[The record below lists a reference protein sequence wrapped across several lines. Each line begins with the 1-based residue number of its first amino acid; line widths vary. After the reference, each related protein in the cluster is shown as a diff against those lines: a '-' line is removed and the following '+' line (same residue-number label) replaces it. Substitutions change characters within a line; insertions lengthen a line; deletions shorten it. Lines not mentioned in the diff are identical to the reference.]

1 MLQRFLRQ
9 DTSNENHFNLLI
21 KPMNTTHHSRLP
33 SWTLI
38 VLLLASASTAA
49 AGDSKS
55 TASATV
61 AAAVSG
67 KEDSSSTEKK
77 ETESESTSNKSAVT
91 NPTTLSGTKAPVQS
105 SERPFDLNIAGPVQV
120 GGSDKASKEF
130 MKGDLQKLTE
140 FVNTKLNEK
149 APVND
154 ATMLLNPE
162 KLFLKN
168 ASDVRVYFVGE
179 GAGFQNSLG
188 YNTDGGGVTSGNP
201 ELIFPNATSQVNSM
215 DPKSAS
221 GAKRTSSEPL
231 LPGDFVELGTVK
243 GGTKLDFFL
252 IANGALGG
260 KDVFSTDQSVNPDA
274 INHVVAFS
282 GLSGSYLL
290 IGFEDLLKGGDRDFN
305 DVLIAVE
312 IGAANL
318 AALTA
323 TPEPATLAILP
334 MFLGLGW
341 WAKRRRDQRAA

>member
-1 MLQRFLRQ
+1 MK
-9 DTSNENHFNLLI
+9 SV
-21 KPMNTTHHSRLP
+21 P
-33 SWTLI
+33 SSKIPAWTL
-38 VLLLASASTAA
+38 VALLLASASAVTAE
-49 AGDSKS
+49 DSKS
-55 TASATV
+55 ATTAEAAKVEVAT
-61 AAAVSG
+61 
-67 KEDSSSTEKK
+67 KEDSSSSEKK
-77 ETESESTSNKSAVT
+77 ETESNSESGKNPVTKPTS
-91 NPTTLSGTKAPVQS
+91 LSGTKSSVQS
-105 SERPFDLNIAGPVQV
+105 SERPFDLDIAGPVQV

-130 MKGDLQKLTE
+130 MSGDLQKLTE
-140 FVNTKLNEK
+140 FINTKLSETS
-149 APVND
+149 PVND

-179 GAGFQNSLG
+179 GAGYQNSLG

-201 ELIFPNATSQVNSM
+201 ELIFPNASSMVNSM
-215 DPKSAS
+215 DPKAAS

-231 LPGDFVELGTVK
+231 LPGDFVELGTVQ

-252 IANGALGG
+252 IANGAKGG
-260 KDVFSTDQSVNPDA
+260 KDVFSTDASINPDA

>member
-1 MLQRFLRQ
+1 
-9 DTSNENHFNLLI
+9 
-21 KPMNTTHHSRLP
+21 MNSSHNSRIP
-33 SWTLI
+33 SWSLI
-38 VLLLASASTAA
+38 LLLLASASAA
-49 AGDSKS
+49 SADDSKS
-55 TASATV
+55 TKTTETATV
-61 AAAVSG
+61 AVATSEKESSSSSTK
-67 KEDSSSTEKK
+67 KEDSGSSSSSEKK
-77 ETESESTSNKSAVT
+77 DTQSESNSGKNPVTKPTS
-91 NPTTLSGTKAPVQS
+91 LSGTKSSVQS

-130 MKGDLQKLTE
+130 MSGDLQKLTE
-140 FVNTKLNEK
+140 FVNTKLSEQN
-149 APVND
+149 PVND

-162 KLFLKN
+162 KLVLKN

-179 GAGFQNSLG
+179 GAGYQNSLG
-188 YNTDGGGVTSGNP
+188 YNTAGGGVTSGNP
-201 ELIFPNATSQVNSM
+201 ELIFPNASSLVNSM
-215 DPKSAS
+215 DPKSAV
-221 GAKRTSSEPL
+221 GAKRTESEPL
-231 LPGDFVELGTVK
+231 LPGDFVELGNVK

-252 IANGALGG
+252 IANGAKGG

-305 DVLIAVE
+305 DVLIAVD

>member
-1 MLQRFLRQ
+1 M
-9 DTSNENHFNLLI
+9 
-21 KPMNTTHHSRLP
+21 
-33 SWTLI
+33 
-38 VLLLASASTAA
+38 
-49 AGDSKS
+49 G
-55 TASATV
+55 
-61 AAAVSG
+61 
-67 KEDSSSTEKK
+67 
-77 ETESESTSNKSAVT
+77 
-91 NPTTLSGTKAPVQS
+91 
-105 SERPFDLNIAGPVQV
+105 
-120 GGSDKASKEF
+120 
-130 MKGDLQKLTE
+130 GDLQKLTE
-140 FVNTKLNEK
+140 FINTKLSETS
-149 APVND
+149 PVND

-162 KLFLKN
+162 KLVLKN

-179 GAGFQNSLG
+179 GAGYQNSLG

-201 ELIFPNATSQVNSM
+201 ELIFPNASSMVNSM
-215 DPKSAS
+215 DPKAAS

-231 LPGDFVELGTVK
+231 LPGDFVELGTVQ

-252 IANGALGG
+252 IANGAKGG
-260 KDVFSTDQSVNPDA
+260 KDVFSTDASINPDA